1 MAQNLRNVWEIIG
14 IYGVLDEFDRKILQQ
29 VQRNN
34 QLTSGQLADLVGLS
48 PTSIQRR
55 LNKLR
60 ASKVIEAD
68 IAVVSPKAVDRPIT
82 MLVAVELARER
93 SDIID
98 RFKRAVRD
106 RAEVMSA
113 YYVTGETDFVLIVSA
128 KDMPDYEA
136 FTRDFFYNN
145 ADIKGFKTTVV
156 MDRIKASFSL
166 PV

>member
-1 MAQNLRNVWEIIG
+1 MGKFSVI
-14 IYGVLDEFDRKILQQ
+14 DDFDRKILRH

-34 QLTSGQLADLVGLS
+34 LLTSAQLSDLVGLS
-48 PTSIQRR
+48 PSSVQRR

-60 ASKVIEAD
+60 ADRVIEAD
-68 IAVVSPKAVDRPIT
+68 IAVISPTALERPLT

-98 RFKRAVRD
+98 RFKRAVRE

-113 YYVTGETDFVLIVSA
+113 YYVTGETDFMLIVSA
-128 KDMPDYEA
+128 KDMSDYEG

-166 PV
+166 PI

>member
-1 MAQNLRNVWEIIG
+1 MVKETS
-14 IYGVLDEFDRKILQQ
+14 VLDEFDRKILRH

-34 QLTSGQLADLVGLS
+34 QLTSAELADLVGLS

-55 LNKLR
+55 LIKLR

-68 IAVVSPKAVDRPIT
+68 ISIVSPKAVDRPLI
-82 MLVAVELARER
+82 MLVAVQLARER

-98 RFKRAVRD
+98 RFKRAVRE
-106 RAEVMSA
+106 RPEVMSA
-113 YYVTGETDFVLIVSA
+113 YYVTGETDFVLVVSA
-128 KDMPDYEA
+128 IDMDDYEA

-145 ADIKGFKTTVV
+145 TDIKGFKTTVV

-166 PV
+166 PL

>member
-1 MAQNLRNVWEIIG
+1 MI
-14 IYGVLDEFDRKILQQ
+14 DEFDRKILHH

-34 QLTSGQLADLVGLS
+34 QLTSAQLSDLVGLS

-68 IAVVSPKAVDRPIT
+68 IAVVSPTAVDRPLM

-113 YYVTGETDFVLIVSA
+113 YYVTGETDFLLIVSA
-128 KDMPDYEA
+128 KDMADYEA

-145 ADIKGFKTTVV
+145 VDIKGFKTTVV

-166 PV
+166 PL

>member
-1 MAQNLRNVWEIIG
+1 MI
-14 IYGVLDEFDRKILQQ
+14 DDFDRQILRQ

-34 QLTSGQLADLVGLS
+34 LLTSGQLSDLVGLS

-60 ASKVIEAD
+60 AAKVIEAD
-68 IAVVSPKAVDRPIT
+68 IAVVSPKAADRPII

-106 RAEVMSA
+106 RPEVMSA

-128 KDMPDYEA
+128 RDMSDYEA

-166 PV
+166 PL

>member
-1 MAQNLRNVWEIIG
+1 MALIPFVE
-14 IYGVLDEFDRKILQQ
+14 RKILQL

-34 QLTSGQLADLVGLS
+34 QLTSTQLSERVGLS

-55 LNKLR
+55 LNKMR
-60 ASKVIEAD
+60 STKVIEAD
-68 IAVVSPKAVDRPIT
+68 IAVVSPKAADRSLT

-98 RFKRAVRD
+98 RFKRAVRE

-128 KDMPDYEA
+128 KDMSDYES

-166 PV
+166 PL

>member
-1 MAQNLRNVWEIIG
+1 MI
-14 IYGVLDEFDRKILQQ
+14 DDFDRKILRH

-34 QLTSGQLADLVGLS
+34 LLTSAQLSDLVGLS
-48 PTSIQRR
+48 PSSAQRR

-60 ASKVIEAD
+60 ADRVIEAD
-68 IAVVSPKAVDRPIT
+68 IAVISPTALERPLT

-98 RFKRAVRD
+98 RFKRAVRE

-113 YYVTGETDFVLIVSA
+113 YYVTGETDFMLIVSA
-128 KDMPDYEA
+128 KDMSDYEA

-166 PV
+166 PI

>member
-1 MAQNLRNVWEIIG
+1 MI
-14 IYGVLDEFDRKILQQ
+14 DDFDRKILRH

-34 QLTSGQLADLVGLS
+34 QLTSAQLADLVGLS
-48 PTSIQRR
+48 ATSVQRR
-55 LNKLR
+55 LIKLR
-60 ASKVIEAD
+60 ASKAIEAD
-68 IAVVSPKAVDRPIT
+68 IAVVSQIAVGRPLT

-106 RAEVMSA
+106 RPEVMSA

-128 KDMPDYEA
+128 VDMADYEG

-145 ADIKGFKTTVV
+145 TDIKGFKTTVV

-166 PV
+166 PL

>member
-1 MAQNLRNVWEIIG
+1 LHIFSDLQTKVGKFSVI
-14 IYGVLDEFDRKILQQ
+14 DDFDRKILRH

-34 QLTSGQLADLVGLS
+34 LLTSAQLSDLVGLS
-48 PTSIQRR
+48 PSSVQRR

-60 ASKVIEAD
+60 ADRVIEAD
-68 IAVVSPKAVDRPIT
+68 IAVISPTALERPLT

-98 RFKRAVRD
+98 RFKRAVRE

-113 YYVTGETDFVLIVSA
+113 YYVTGETDFMLIVSA
-128 KDMPDYEA
+128 KDMSDYEA

-166 PV
+166 PI

>member
-1 MAQNLRNVWEIIG
+1 MIN
-14 IYGVLDEFDRKILQQ
+14 EFDRKILQH

-34 QLTSGQLADLVGLS
+34 QLTSAQLSDLVGLS
-48 PTSIQRR
+48 QTSIQRR

-60 ASKVIEAD
+60 ATKVIEAD
-68 IAVVSPKAVDRPIT
+68 IAVVSPAAANRPLT

-106 RAEVMSA
+106 CAEVMSA

-128 KDMPDYEA
+128 KDMSDYEA
-136 FTRDFFYNN
+136 FTR
-145 ADIKGFKTTVV
+145 G
-156 MDRIKASFSL
+156 
-166 PV
+166 